1 MIENSFFSV
10 VQQKFIPQ
18 VYDDYVIRGNTAV
31 LRCHLPSF
39 VREYVTLDSW
49 LKDDEVVLK
58 TTDIGGKIVSKVTLP
73 LDSGNM

>member
-1 MIENSFFSV
+1 MTNYIFFYLV

-49 LKDDEVVLK
+49 LKDEETVLK
-58 TTDIGGKIVSKVTLP
+58 STDIGGKCSLIFCS
-73 LDSGNM
+73 